1 MKPSAKTHKAII
13 FPMPS
18 VSGNHNFPKLL
29 LPPLLNNSIQIPSPI
44 KKPYSRVTI
53 ILEEKKI
60 EKKQGD
66 KR

>member
-44 KKPYSRVTI
+44 KKPFSSYKLLTDCVI
-53 ILEEKKI
+53 
-60 EKKQGD
+60 
-66 KR
+66 